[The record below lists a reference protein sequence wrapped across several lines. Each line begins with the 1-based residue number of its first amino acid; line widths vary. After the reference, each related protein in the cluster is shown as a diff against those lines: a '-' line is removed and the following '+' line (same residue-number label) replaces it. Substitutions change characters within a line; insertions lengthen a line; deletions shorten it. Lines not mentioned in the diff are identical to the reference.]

1 MEDSGYSDGAV
12 TAAILGTIFFP
23 LIALAA
29 AFVLL
34 GSQTDPR
41 KRSQLRRWAWVSGV
55 WLVVAVTGAVLLA
68 LY

>member
-1 MEDSGYSDGAV
+1 MDDTGYSDGAV
-12 TAAILGTIFFP
+12 AAAILGTIFFP
-23 LIALAA
+23 LIALVGALL
-29 AFVLL
+29 LL
-34 GSQTDPR
+34 GGQAEPR